1 MTRRSTCSTSR
12 CRSTTRCRTPEF
24 EGLVDFDPNGPEATS
39 IANVTSDLLKPADPL
54 HPAVTTAADLLRN
67 INAAAAA
74 LRGDAAQPASASLV

>member
-1 MTRRSTCSTSR
+1 MNNPVQN
-12 CRSTTRCRTPEF
+12 PEF
-24 EGLVDFDPNGPEATS
+24 EGLVDFDPNGSAEATA

-74 LRGDAAQPASASLV
+74 CGGARPRPVSAGLA